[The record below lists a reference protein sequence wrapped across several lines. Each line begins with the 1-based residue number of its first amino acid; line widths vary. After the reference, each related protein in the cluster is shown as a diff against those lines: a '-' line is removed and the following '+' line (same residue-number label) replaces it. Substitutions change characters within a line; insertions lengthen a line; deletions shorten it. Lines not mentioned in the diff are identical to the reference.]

1 MSFSRHEEIYRSDVK
16 LGKPG
21 SGHCCRRS
29 QRSSAAMSFQ
39 SAIPW
44 KVALRQSLPPLHRLQ
59 TILNNP
65 RCRTMTFQQ
74 TATAPLTSCLS
85 PRVHS
90 KTTPPSGCASLCVGT
105 SDTSLKL
112 SMISAKGKG
121 SGYVV
126 HDLSLEGD
134 VRWDGCE
141 SGTGSEAGGG
151 SEAGQRSAA
160 VSDPKKRLE
169 RSEKRGIRSKSGGR
183 SLRQPVH
190 SFQGCGNRNTAA
202 SLRTEI
208 GVTGSDK

>member
-1 MSFSRHEEIYRSDVK
+1 VQLTLLASAPERTSMSFSRHEEIYRSDVK

-90 KTTPPSGCASLCVGT
+90 SRVPHPFRVLCERMGRMT
-105 SDTSLKL
+105 K
-112 SMISAKGKG
+112 
-121 SGYVV
+121 
-126 HDLSLEGD
+126 
-134 VRWDGCE
+134 
-141 SGTGSEAGGG
+141 GGG
-151 SEAGQRSAA
+151 EPILTRFLTLSPVISTCSPPAPWSLR
-160 VSDPKKRLE
+160 P
-169 RSEKRGIRSKSGGR
+169 SKSH
-183 SLRQPVH
+183 P
-190 SFQGCGNRNTAA
+190 AMDA
-202 SLRTEI
+202 
-208 GVTGSDK
+208 